1 MSVFGNIQE
10 QFPRLSSYTQVD
22 NLFLMQFSGSY
33 ILAMDERF
41 CVCLSNATLNPF
53 VSFSVY
59 RMFMEYVVSHCI
71 KKFYKLST

>member
-10 QFPRLSSYTQVD
+10 QFPRLSSYKQVD

-41 CVCLSNATLNPF
+41 CVC
-53 VSFSVY
+53 
-59 RMFMEYVVSHCI
+59 
-71 KKFYKLST
+71 